1 VLLSDVKAMA
11 KAIDGAFRSL
21 DRLPMI
27 EFLRFIVPRE
37 RSWSDRESL

>member
-1 VLLSDVKAMA
+1 MLLSDVKAMG

-27 EFLRFIVPRE
+27 EFLRFIVLGE
-37 RSWSDRESL
+37 RFWSDRESL

>member
-1 VLLSDVKAMA
+1 MLSDVKAMG

-27 EFLRFIVPRE
+27 EFLRFIVVPRE